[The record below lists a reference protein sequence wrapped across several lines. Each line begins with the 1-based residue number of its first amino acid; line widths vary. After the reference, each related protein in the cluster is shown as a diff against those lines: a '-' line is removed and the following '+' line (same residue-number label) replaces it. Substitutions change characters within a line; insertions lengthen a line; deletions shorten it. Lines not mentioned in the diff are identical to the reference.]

1 MSANAMA
8 QSSLAALVGG
18 LVLAASAG
26 GAYAAS
32 DVTVDDTQVFPESI
46 TATSDGTVIF
56 GSMNKPI
63 IYKAEAGATKAT
75 PFIHLSGKGPVTTL
89 GVLADRHSQTLWVC
103 QAERDTSGPK
113 PVNNT
118 SLRSFDLKSGADKAS
133 YPLPGES
140 TLCNDIALTRSN
152 GVYLSDSV
160 NGRIFRL
167 KPGATSLD
175 LVIQHPDLKAI
186 DGLTFVK
193 GVLYANSVGAN
204 TIMRV
209 PLNAD
214 GSSAGAPVQI
224 ALSRPISRP
233 DGMRAA
239 GKRLFLAENG
249 AGRVSELV
257 LDGDKAT
264 VITIKEGFD
273 TPTAVQP
280 RGDVLWVG
288 EAKLE
293 YLHDPK
299 LKDKDPGVFKAY
311 ALPMPAAH

>member
-1 MSANAMA
+1 MIRPLD
-8 QSSLAALVGG
+8 LAAIVGTLVMS
-18 LVLAASAG
+18 VSAS
-26 GAYAAS
+26 GALAAS
-32 DVTVDDTQVFPESI
+32 DVTVDDTLVFPESM
-46 TATSDGTVIF
+46 TATMDGLVIF

-63 IYKAEAGATKAT
+63 IYKADPGAAKAE
-75 PFIHLSGKGPVTTL
+75 PFIHLTGKGAVVTL
-89 GVLADRHSQTLWVC
+89 GVLADRHTGTLWAC
-103 QAERDTSGPK
+103 QSERDTSGPK
-113 PVNNT
+113 PTNHT
-118 SLRSFDLKSGADKAS
+118 SLRAFDLKTGADKGK
-133 YPLPGES
+133 YPLPGDS
-140 TLCNDIALTRSN
+140 TLCNDIALTHGN
-152 GVYLSDSV
+152 GVYLSDSP

-167 KPGATSLD
+167 KPGASALELVVQHAD
-175 LVIQHPDLKAI
+175 LMGI

-193 GVLYANSVGAN
+193 GVLYANSVSAN

-249 AGRVSELV
+249 AGRVSELL

-264 VITIKEGFD
+264 VVTIKEGFD

-280 RGDVLWVG
+280 RGNVLWVG

-299 LKDKDPGVFKAY
+299 LKDKDPGVFTAY
-311 ALPMPAAH
+311 ALPMPPAH